1 MTTSSKTA
9 PPEAALP
16 RRFDFPAGGRPSPE
30 MATAYAEDGFLVL
43 DGFVDAA
50 VTAGLRARIA
60 ALLEAFDPASV
71 ATVFSAADQRHA
83 RDAYFRESGD
93 KIRFFFEAEAFDDAG
108 RLVRDKRV
116 AVNKIGHA
124 LHALDPDFRRISRD
138 PRLARLATGLGL
150 ARPVPVQSMAIL
162 KPPFIGGEVGLHQDA
177 TYLHTEP
184 VTVTGLWLALEDAGA
199 ENGCLWAV
207 PGGHRGPLRSR
218 FHDDDDGGGLVT
230 EVLDPTP
237 LDGAAVPLEAPEGT
251 LVVLHGLVP
260 HRSAPNRS
268 PRSRL
273 AYALHLVDAGARWS
287 SDNWIGP
294 ETVMVNEPLTANN

>member
-1 MTTSSKTA
+1 MPHA
-9 PPEAALP
+9 PNLP
-16 RRFDFPAGGRPSPE
+16 ARRFAFPADGTPTPE
-30 MATAYAEDGFLVL
+30 MAAAYAEDGFLVL
-43 DGFVDAA
+43 EGFVDGATTAA
-50 VTAGLRARIA
+50 LRARIA
-60 ALLEAFDPASV
+60 TLLEDFDPSSV
-71 ATVFSAADQRHA
+71 ATVFSAGDQRHA

-93 KIRFFFEAEAFDDAG
+93 KIRFFLEAEAFDAAG
-108 RLVRDKRV
+108 RLVRDKGV

-124 LHALDPDFRRISRD
+124 LHARD
-138 PRLARLATGLGL
+138 PVFGPLSYDARLARLAIGLGL

-177 TYLHTEP
+177 TYLHSEP
-184 VTVTGLWLALEDAGA
+184 VSVTGFWLALEDAGA

-207 PGGHRGPLRSR
+207 PGGHRGGLRAR
-218 FHDDDDGGGLVT
+218 FHYAGDGLVT
-230 EVLDPTP
+230 EVLDPAP
-237 LDGAAVPLEAPEGT
+237 LAGDAVALEAPEGT

-273 AYALHLVDAGARWS
+273 AYALHVVDGATRWS

-294 ETVMVNEPLTANN
+294 DADKVNEPLTANN